1 VERIQDEKFERIK
14 LEAIHAVNTDSV
26 FLKPKAISH
35 ATRRESQEEEE
46 KKEDG
51 FAQDQEQ

>member
-51 FAQDQEQ
+51 SAQDQEQ

>member
-1 VERIQDEKFERIK
+1 MERIQDEKFERIK

-51 FAQDQEQ
+51 SAQDQEQ